1 SQTPI
6 LLGPGM
12 SHTEQSL
19 MLCQDI
25 LIWFFCVV
33 LIITGSINFIRFWKT
48 PATYGRYTAL
58 SPGEKLVP
66 AKVAW
71 FFQELPSFVVPLLLP
86 AVSLFVYLYCGVFL
100 IPRTFIYSLRTRGQP
115 FPINIMATAF
125 AFCTLNGFLQGH
137 YLLHCATYEA
147 TWLSDGRLVTGL
159 MLFFLGMAINIHSD
173 CILRNLRKPGGT
185 KYKIPRGGLFEY
197 VSAANFLGEIMEWFG
212 YTIATWSFPALCFA
226 FFSCCFIVTRV
237 FRLHKTFTRK
247 LIFFLKRCRL
257 IPFVF

>member
-1 SQTPI
+1 CPPHQIT
-6 LLGPGM
+6 LF
-12 SHTEQSL
+12 HSL

-71 FFQELPSFVVPLLLP
+71 FFQELPSFVVPLLLLMT
-86 AVSLFVYLYCGVFL
+86 SDRHSTLGMYLLLGTFCLHYFQ
-100 IPRTFIYSLRTRGQP
+100 RTFIYSLRTRGQP

-147 TWLSDGRLVTGL
+147 TWLSDGRL

-226 FFSCCFIVTRV
+226 FFSCCFIVTRACHHHRYYLEN
-237 FRLHKTFTRK
+237 FKDYPR
-247 LIFFLKRCRL
+247 KRCRL